1 MESRV
6 FDVIF
11 YFYEQMED
19 GGLDDKDRDD
29 DVAEDDE
36 ETFESLVAT
45 KKRKIGS
52 ETGSVRSRMSGASK

>member
-1 MESRV
+1 
-6 FDVIF
+6 
-11 YFYEQMED
+11 MED

-29 DVAEDDE
+29 DVAEDEE